1 LSGAWRLGGGG
12 VRFPASGSQRDGVRR
27 TSSPWSSP
35 PPLRLHTSPCSWRC
49 GPPARRRTWER
60 RRRGTLSS
68 SGTRAPAAAA
78 PWAWPLLDPLRR
90 TSGSSGGDGR
100 GPEAR
105 VGDLGWMGCRPFFPQ
120 ADNKAEPHFFSPRT
134 ETRQPNFGREYTGA
148 AR

>member
-12 VRFPASGSQRDGVRR
+12 VRFPASGSQWDGVRR

-78 PWAWPLLDPLRR
+78 PWARPLLDPLRR

-105 VGDLGWMGCRPFFPQ
+105 GGDLGWMGCRPFFPKRIIRP
-120 ADNKAEPHFFSPRT
+120 NRIFSPRT